1 MSRGNFQYRELPK
14 AMQVCRYSTVR
25 SQHFTIVAVYGLS
38 PSVSFLQ
45 SSIRRGAI
53 LRLQLCWDLLPGT
66 KRRSAVSGQTM
77 NLVTELERLAD
88 SLDGE
93 TGYQPPISFVSVAE
107 RIAKALAVRTDEV
120 AILGVSHRWRH
131 LHFVVPEALK
141 NVGFIP
147 LSSKSALAART
158 TRESRSEI
166 INDFTSVKHASVFEG
181 VKLATESAEVIQK
194 IISAPILCEDRVV
207 GVIQISRKG
216 ANVKV
221 AGPDFTP
228 DDLGKV
234 LSLCKPL
241 GKLLQ
246 RAIVE

>member
-1 MSRGNFQYRELPK
+1 
-14 AMQVCRYSTVR
+14 
-25 SQHFTIVAVYGLS
+25 
-38 PSVSFLQ
+38 
-45 SSIRRGAI
+45 
-53 LRLQLCWDLLPGT
+53 
-66 KRRSAVSGQTM
+66 M
-77 NLVTELERLAD
+77 NLATELERLAD
-88 SLDGE
+88 SLESQAGA
-93 TGYQPPISFVSVAE
+93 QPPISFASVAE
-107 RIAKALAVRTDEV
+107 RIAKALSVRIDEV

-131 LHFVVPEALK
+131 LHFVVPEALR

-158 TRESRSEI
+158 TRENHPEI

-181 VKLATESAEVIQK
+181 VKIAAESAEVIQK
-194 IISAPILCEDRVV
+194 IISAPILYDDRVV

-216 ANVKV
+216 ANVKG
-221 AGPDFTP
+221 AGPDFTS

-246 RAIVE
+246 RGITA